1 MNSKRRLVISNNPL
15 LSGPAL
21 SDRDRIGIPYRVI
34 QLSAIDSDPTQP
46 RRDFDNEKLQEL
58 SDSIRMYGVLSPIL
72 VRPGPISGRYTI
84 ISGERRYRA
93 AKLAGLLEVPAL
105 IDQKP
110 EGGEDRTLALQLV
123 ENLQRAD
130 LTPLERAQAIGA
142 LRDSYQLSVRD
153 IADRL
158 GISKSKVQRTL
169 QFLELPDDLM
179 NALKAGV
186 AETKVLLLAEI
197 EDPAIRASYL
207 KDIDS
212 ITRDDLQK
220 GVRGNKETREG
231 DPLSAEDRRIA
242 DEIQRAIGL
251 RVKLSRPTAGS
262 DAGRLIIDF
271 YSSSDLQEL
280 FRRLVAEQR

>member
-1 MNSKRRLVISNNPL
+1 MNTKRRLLLNNNPL

-34 QLSAIDSDPTQP
+34 QLASIDSDPTQP
-46 RRDFDNEKLQEL
+46 RREFDDEKLHEL
-58 SDSIRMYGVLSPIL
+58 AESIKMYGVLSPIL
-72 VRPGPISGRYTI
+72 VRPGPNTGRYTI

-93 AKLAGLLEVPAL
+93 AKLAGLVDVPAL
-105 IDQKP
+105 IDQKA
-110 EGGEDRTLALQLV
+110 EGSEDRTLAIQLV

-153 IADRL
+153 IGDRL

-169 QFLELPDDLM
+169 QLLDLPDDLL

-186 AETKVLLLAEI
+186 AETKILLLAEI
-197 EDPAIRASYL
+197 EDPEIRASYL

-212 ITRDDLQK
+212 ITRDDLKK
-220 GVRGNKETREG
+220 GLSGNKGPRVEG
-231 DPLSAEDRRIA
+231 NDALSAEDRRIA
-242 DEIQRAIGL
+242 EEIQRAIGL
-251 RVKLSRPTAGS
+251 RVKLSRPSAGAES
-262 DAGRLIIDF
+262 GRLAIDF
-271 YSSSDLQEL
+271 YSSTDLQEL
-280 FRRLVAEQR
+280 FRRLVA